1 MKLKYLLLSFFAFA
15 TLLTGCKEEIEIPS
29 LDEVKVDMSYIA
41 FAKAVGS
48 KTITLTATDSWNITN
63 IPAWLTVSPASGSAS
78 PEGIKVTFT
87 VGATDSDNS
96 SEVYVNCADKVQ
108 VLTVRQIAGP
118 QEIVISTC
126 KDVIEKGVDGKIYWV
141 EGQVTSIAN
150 TQYGNWYL
158 NDGTG
163 TLYIYGTLD
172 AKGNTKNFLSL
183 GISVGDRVMVHGPRT
198 TYGSTIEL
206 VDVTVDK
213 ITPSL
218 IKAAVDAVDV
228 PKEGGTFEVA
238 VLYKGDGLEIEY
250 DADWLSVK
258 SMIKGADDSTRV
270 AFVAQANP
278 GGDRIA
284 TISMTSSTGS
294 HSSITKASGNSSTIT
309 ISVKQKGA
317 IIDAT
322 VAQFIAAAEDAT
334 QYRISG
340 IITKD
345 TGSDY
350 GNIYI
355 KDATGEVYIYGVLDA
370 EGKTKQWKN
379 MGINVGDIVTLITPR
394 ASYKDTP
401 QGKNAKVDAHIPVIE
416 ATVATFLAAAE
427 DATYYRLVGTAGD
440 LSGAGKYGN
449 FNISDETG
457 QVYVYG
463 LLSGWGGA
471 KGQFQ
476 TLVTET
482 GLKAG
487 DLLTIV
493 GKRTSYKGTPQVG
506 SGFYVSH
513 EPAATE

>member
-15 TLLTGCKEEIEIPS
+15 ALLTGCKEEIDIPS

-41 FAKAVGS
+41 FAKEGGTR
-48 KTITLTATDSWNITN
+48 TITLTATDSWDITN
-63 IPAWLTVSPASGSAS
+63 IPTWLTVSPASGSAS

-87 VGATDSDNS
+87 TAATDSDKS
-96 SEVYVNCADKVQ
+96 SEVYVNCAGKVQ
-108 VLTVRQIAGP
+108 VLTVKQIAGP

-126 KDVIEKGVDGKIYWV
+126 KDVIDKGVDGKIYWV

-150 TQYGNWYL
+150 TVYGNWYL

-183 GISVGDRVMVHGPRT
+183 GLSVGDRVMVHGPRLA
-198 TYGSTIEL
+198 YGSTIEL

-218 IKAAVDAVDV
+218 IKSAVDAVQV

-238 VLYKGDGLEIEY
+238 VLYKGNGLEIEY

-270 AFVAQANP
+270 AFVAQPTA
-278 GGDRIA
+278 GGDRTA
-284 TISMTSSTGS
+284 TISMTSATNS
-294 HSSITKASGNSSTIT
+294 NSSTIT
-309 ISVKQKGA
+309 ITVKQTGA

-322 VAQFIAAAEDAT
+322 VAHFIAAAEDAT

-370 EGKTKQWKN
+370 EGKAKQWKN
-379 MGINVGDIVTLITPR
+379 MGIKVGDIVTLITPR
-394 ASYKDTP
+394 GSYKGTP
-401 QGKNAKVDAHIPVIE
+401 QGVNAKVETHIPVVD

-427 DATYYRLVGTAGD
+427 DATYYRLTGTTGD

-513 EPAATE
+513 EPAAAE